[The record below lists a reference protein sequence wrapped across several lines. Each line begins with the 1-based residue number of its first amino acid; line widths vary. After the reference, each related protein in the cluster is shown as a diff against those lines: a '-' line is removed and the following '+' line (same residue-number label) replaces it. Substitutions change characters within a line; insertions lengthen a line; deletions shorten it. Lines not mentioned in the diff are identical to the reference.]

1 MGSLM
6 SNGGESERKPQRE
19 REKNSF
25 LLIFRQIYQWS
36 DREAGLSLLSRMMES
51 EIALRTY

>member
-1 MGSLM
+1 M

-36 DREAGLSLLSRMMES
+36 DREAGLILSRMMES